1 MKTLPYILIA
11 ILAFGLGWFI
21 CPDPS
26 ASSKKSDTVTITNT
40 VRKVDV
46 DTLYL
51 LAPQFYLAWVD
62 KTDTIHVSD
71 TCWHLRE
78 YKEYQDSNYYAKIS
92 GVTPRLHEIRVYPKT
107 VYETKY
113 VYREITQK
121 QKRWGLGLSAGYGV
135 GRNGLS
141 PVVAVTVNY
150 NLFSW

>member
-21 CPDPS
+21 RPDPS
-26 ASSKKSDTVTITNT
+26 SRTKESDTVTITNT

-51 LAPQFYLAWVD
+51 LAPQFYLARED
-62 KTDTIHVSD
+62 KTDTIHLSD

-78 YKEYQDSNYYAKIS
+78 YKEYRDSNYYAKIS
-92 GVTPRLHEIRVYPKT
+92 GVQPRLDEIWVFPKT
-107 VYETKY
+107 ITEY
-113 VYREITQK
+113 VYQDRIVHEK
-121 QKRWGLGLSAGYGV
+121 QKRWGLGLSAGYGMSKS
-135 GRNGLS
+135 GLS